1 MIRGCR
7 EQVPRGSPLPPSRK
21 MHDTRMDICDVRLA
35 AAASLENK
43 SVARGTATATARGPR
58 QHRRNA
64 TRPFARVGV
73 RVALAAVA
81 LSRGARAQTEHV
93 AKLTELQLA
102 DYYQACASS
111 DTVRAAPPR
120 VRERARA
127 RARCAR

>member
-1 MIRGCR
+1 M
-7 EQVPRGSPLPPSRK
+7 P
-21 MHDTRMDICDVRLA
+21 DTRMDICDVRPA